1 MYSILLVIIYV
12 AFISLGLPDSVLGAA
27 WPSMQPELLVPLSYA
42 GGISILISGGTVI
55 SSLASGRLI
64 EKLGTG
70 RLTALS
76 VFMTAGALFG
86 FSISGAYWQ
95 LCLFAIPYGL
105 GAGSVDAALNH
116 FVSLHYEAK
125 HMSWLHCFWGI
136 GATLGPY
143 IMGLCLTAGKSW
155 QVGYRLLSLFQIL
168 FTAVLILTLPLWK
181 QKKEEGE
188 EEKFPA
194 LSLAE
199 VWKLP
204 GAKEVMTAFF
214 GYCSVEATAGLWAA
228 SFLVLTRGIDANT
241 AAKWAALFYLGIT
254 AGRFVSG
261 FLTMRLKDKSMI
273 RLGQTGIFMG
283 ILLLVLPFGKVAA
296 FVGLILTG
304 FGCAPIYPSLIHAT
318 PDTFGKQAAQSVIGV
333 QMASAYVGTTF
344 MPPFFGLLQKVTGIG
359 AYPLFLLLF
368 LILMTV
374 MSERVSLKKRESAA

>member
-1 MYSILLVIIYV
+1 MYSILLIIIYV

-27 WPSMQPELLVPLSYA
+27 WPSMQPGLSVPLSYA

-55 SSLASGRLI
+55 SSLASGWLI

-76 VFMTAGALFG
+76 VSMTAAALFG

-125 HMSWLHCFWGI
+125 HMSWLHCFWGV

-143 IMGLCLTAGKSW
+143 IMGLCLTAGESW
-155 QVGYRLLSLFQIL
+155 QTGYRFLSLFQIL
-168 FTAVLILTLPLWK
+168 FAAVLILTLPLWK
-181 QKKEEGE
+181 QKKEEIE
-188 EEKFPA
+188 EEKHPS
-194 LSLAE
+194 LSLAQ
-199 VWKLP
+199 VLKLP

-228 SFLVLTRGIDANT
+228 SFLVMTRGVDANT
-241 AAKWAALFYLGIT
+241 AAKWASLFYLGIT

-261 FLTMRLKDKSMI
+261 FLTMKFKDNSMI
-273 RLGQTGIFMG
+273 RLGQAGILMG
-283 ILLLVLPFGKVAA
+283 ILLLLLPLGKLAA
-296 FVGLILTG
+296 FVGLILVG

-333 QMASAYVGTTF
+333 QMASAYIGTTF
-344 MPPFFGLLQKVTGIG
+344 VPPLFGMMEKVTGIG
-359 AYPLFLLLF
+359 AYPIFLLLF
-368 LILMTV
+368 LILMV
-374 MSERVSLKKRESAA
+374 IMSEGVNRKKIKSTL